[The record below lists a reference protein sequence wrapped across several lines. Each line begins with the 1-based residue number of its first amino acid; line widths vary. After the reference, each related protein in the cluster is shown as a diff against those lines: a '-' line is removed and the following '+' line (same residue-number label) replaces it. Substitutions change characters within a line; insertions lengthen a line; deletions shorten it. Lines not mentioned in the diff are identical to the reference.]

1 MPKRPKILFLTQ
13 IFDPEGAFKGLSF
26 AKALRDRGF
35 DVEVATG
42 FPNYPQGRLQ
52 PGYRIRPY
60 QRDVMDGIVVHRVP
74 LYPSHDRSGLRR
86 SATYLSFF
94 ASALIF
100 CLLRGRRFAAVYVYH
115 PPITV
120 GLAAALSGLVTRR
133 PFVIDI
139 QDLWPDSVMVSG
151 MGTSRMGRA
160 LTWMCDFVYRR
171 AARIVVQSNG
181 MGEALA
187 KRGVAPAKLRTIY
200 NWANEQA
207 AVAHGRTDLA
217 PYRFENRFTFV
228 YGGNMGPHQ
237 ALDAVVEAAIKAQA
251 RIPAIQ
257 LLLVGEGIELPRLR
271 LVVAER
277 GADAVRL
284 MPPIPQR
291 HIADVFAGANV
302 LVVHLA
308 NLDFFR
314 FTVPS
319 KTQFYLAMGKAIL
332 GGLEGEAAQLIAQ
345 AHAGL
350 TVEPE
355 NVDAIADAMVELA
368 TTSDAALRE
377 MGESGRRFYRD
388 RLSFDRAITETVSVL
403 DEVTG

>member
-1 MPKRPKILFLTQ
+1 VPKRPKILFLTQ

-35 DVEVATG
+35 DVEVLTG
-42 FPNYPQGRLQ
+42 FPNYPQGRVQ

-60 QRDVMDGIVVHRVP
+60 QRDLMDGIVVHRVP
-74 LYPSHDRSGLRR
+74 LYPSHDRSSLRR

-100 CLLRGRRFAAVYVYH
+100 CLLRGRRYDAIYVYH
-115 PPITV
+115 PPMTV
-120 GLAAALSGLVTRR
+120 GFAAAVSGLFTRR

-151 MGTSRMGRA
+151 MAGGRA
-160 LTWMCDFVYRR
+160 ERGLRAMCDFVYRR
-171 AARIVVQSNG
+171 AARVVVQSNG
-181 MGEALA
+181 MGDALA
-187 KRGVAPAKLRTIY
+187 ERGVASAKLRTIY
-200 NWANEQA
+200 NWADEQA
-207 AVAHGRTDLA
+207 AVAHGRTDLT

-271 LVVAER
+271 RVVAER
-277 GADAVRL
+277 GVDAVRL
-284 MPPIPQR
+284 MPPVRQSQ
-291 HIADVFAGANV
+291 IADVFANANV

-355 NVDAIADAMVELA
+355 NIDAIADAMIELA
-368 TTSDAALRE
+368 TMSNTSLRK
-377 MGESGRRFYRD
+377 MGESGRHFYHD

-403 DEVTG
+403 DEVTR